1 MLQFDVA
8 CIWYIV
14 IQLNITAI
22 MKTLNTTQ
30 ILLKSIDIELKKQ
43 LQKDLQAFR
52 IAQLKKQDNN
62 QGNKQ
67 AA

>member
-1 MLQFDVA
+1 M
-8 CIWYIV
+8 V

-52 IAQLKKQDNN
+52 IAQLKKHDNN